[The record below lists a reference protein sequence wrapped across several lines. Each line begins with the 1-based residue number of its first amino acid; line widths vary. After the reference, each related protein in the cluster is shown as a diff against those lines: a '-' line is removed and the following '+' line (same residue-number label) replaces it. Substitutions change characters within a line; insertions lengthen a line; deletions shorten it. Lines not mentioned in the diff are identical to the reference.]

1 LKGGAEHR
9 GKVREAISDRIY
21 LPVVLKTF
29 HFGAAGPRPRHS
41 RMKEGD
47 RMKFQRIV
55 ATGLALVFALV
66 ASSGLAVAAAK
77 PAPSGKVNINT
88 ATAQQ
93 LTVLPGVGEKLAARI
108 VDYRQKSGGF
118 KNVSELMNVQGI
130 GEKNLAKIQA
140 FLTTGDA
147 AKPAASK

>member
-1 LKGGAEHR
+1 MK
-9 GKVREAISDRIY
+9 K
-21 LPVVLKTF
+21 
-29 HFGAAGPRPRHS
+29 
-41 RMKEGD
+41 KEGE

-55 ATGLALVFALV
+55 AKGLAFVLALA
-66 ASSGLAVAAAK
+66 ASTELALAAGK
-77 PAPSGKVNINT
+77 PAPAGKVNINT

-108 VDYRQKSGGF
+108 VDYRQKAGSF
-118 KNVSELMNVQGI
+118 KSVSELMNVQGI

-147 AKPAASK
+147 ARPPASK

>member
-1 LKGGAEHR
+1 
-9 GKVREAISDRIY
+9 
-21 LPVVLKTF
+21 
-29 HFGAAGPRPRHS
+29 
-41 RMKEGD
+41 
-47 RMKFQRIV
+47 MKFQRIL

-66 ASSGLAVAAAK
+66 ASSGLAIAAGK

-108 VDYRQKSGGF
+108 VDYRQKAGGF

-140 FLTTGDA
+140 FLTTSGET
-147 AKPAASK
+147 AKAAASK

>member
-1 LKGGAEHR
+1 
-9 GKVREAISDRIY
+9 
-21 LPVVLKTF
+21 
-29 HFGAAGPRPRHS
+29 
-41 RMKEGD
+41 
-47 RMKFQRIV
+47 MKFQRIV
-55 ATGLALVFALV
+55 ATGLALVLALV
-66 ASSGLAVAAAK
+66 VSSGLAIAAGK

-108 VDYRQKSGGF
+108 VDYRQKAGGF

-140 FLTTGDA
+140 FLTTSGET
-147 AKPAASK
+147 AKPAAGK

>member
-1 LKGGAEHR
+1 
-9 GKVREAISDRIY
+9 
-21 LPVVLKTF
+21 
-29 HFGAAGPRPRHS
+29 
-41 RMKEGD
+41 
-47 RMKFQRIV
+47 MKFQRIV
-55 ATGLALVFALV
+55 ATGLALVLALV
-66 ASSGLAVAAAK
+66 VSSGLAIAAGK

-108 VDYRQKSGGF
+108 VDYRQKAGGF

-140 FLTTGDA
+140 FLTTSGEG
-147 AKPAASK
+147 AKPAAGK

>member
-1 LKGGAEHR
+1 VRSIR

-21 LPVVLKTF
+21 PPVVLMTF
-29 HFGAAGPRPRHS
+29 HFGRGRTPAAPLTNE
-41 RMKEGD
+41 EGD

-130 GEKNLAKIQA
+130 GEKNLAKIQP
-140 FLTTGDA
+140 FLTTGGET
-147 AKPAASK
+147 AKPQASK